1 MTASF
6 DCAAMEKGEPMRQ
19 AEKVL
24 EVAVQYTHSDHT
36 QSLHE
41 SKAICFLMYQPLAPN
56 VSQVGRNR
64 QN

>member
-1 MTASF
+1 
-6 DCAAMEKGEPMRQ
+6 MEKGEPMRQ